1 MARHPIFKERAFKT
15 ILTDLLLQI
24 FLAEE
29 PSAGFAPFQATVDSC
44 YSPLAH
50 IPLAKRRTGYLNFSE
65 SATRE
70 VIQSQQLNSGET
82 KKKVI

>member
-1 MARHPIFKERAFKT
+1 M
-15 ILTDLLLQI
+15 ILTDLLFQI

-50 IPLAKRRTGYLNFSE
+50 IPLAKGRTGYLNF
-65 SATRE
+65 
-70 VIQSQQLNSGET
+70 
-82 KKKVI
+82 